1 MIYLG
6 ATRPYIADVADEWR
20 NKLYAFLFDDRDKK
34 VWVTDG
40 KSRITKHDT
49 YHEKMLKTAEYHETK
64 GDLTTDECEWVK
76 KELNYFK
83 TKFDTIVKAGET
95 ELKRQVSN
103 YNRRAKRTTAKGK
116 DEFKALMVD
125 LYERFTQSDCGG
137 VVLSHYFFGVLNI
150 KTCPYCNRQYTFTLN
165 ENEAKAAPEYD
176 HFFDKSDFPMLAVSF
191 YNLVPSCHVC
201 NHVKGN
207 KKTVK
212 VNPFFRGFESKFYL
226 YDKKIKMKRL
236 NALEILSQG
245 DGNLELKKADESESN
260 ADKGNIK
267 AFGLKN
273 LYAMHDDYVK
283 EIIEKAAAYN
293 KTARQMIADTFQ
305 KRGYSPD
312 QVFDFVWGKFLDDAQ
327 YENRPLSKLTKDL
340 LEQLEIRK

>member
-6 ATRPYIADVADEWR
+6 ATRPDIADVADEWR

-125 LYERFTQSDCGG
+125 LYEKFAQSDSGG
-137 VVLSHYFFGVLNI
+137 KTMSHYFFGVMNI
-150 KTCPYCNRQYTFTLN
+150 KTCPYCNRQFTFTLD
-165 ENEAKAAPEYD
+165 EKEAKAAPEYD
-176 HFFDKSDFPMLAVSF
+176 HFYDKSDYPLLAVSF

-201 NHVKGN
+201 NLVKGK

-226 YDKKIKMKRL
+226 YDKKDKSKRL

-245 DGNLELKKADESESN
+245 DGNLDLRKSDESESS

-267 AFGLKN
+267 AFGLKG

-283 EIIEKAAAYN
+283 EIIEKAAAYD

-305 KRGYSPD
+305 KR
-312 QVFDFVWGKFLDDAQ
+312 
-327 YENRPLSKLTKDL
+327 
-340 LEQLEIRK
+340 I

>member
-6 ATRPYIADVADEWR
+6 ATRPDIADVADEWR
-20 NKLYAFLFDDRDKK
+20 NKLYAFIFDDRDKK

-125 LYERFTQSDCGG
+125 LYEKFAQSDSGG
-137 VVLSHYFFGVLNI
+137 KTMSHYFFGVMNI
-150 KTCPYCNRQYTFTLN
+150 KTCPY
-165 ENEAKAAPEYD
+165 
-176 HFFDKSDFPMLAVSF
+176 
-191 YNLVPSCHVC
+191 
-201 NHVKGN
+201 
-207 KKTVK
+207 
-212 VNPFFRGFESKFYL
+212 
-226 YDKKIKMKRL
+226 
-236 NALEILSQG
+236 
-245 DGNLELKKADESESN
+245 
-260 ADKGNIK
+260 
-267 AFGLKN
+267 
-273 LYAMHDDYVK
+273 
-283 EIIEKAAAYN
+283 
-293 KTARQMIADTFQ
+293 
-305 KRGYSPD
+305 
-312 QVFDFVWGKFLDDAQ
+312 
-327 YENRPLSKLTKDL
+327 
-340 LEQLEIRK
+340 